1 MTKKFLVAIVIVLS
15 LTAAL
20 LGCGGGGGGDNAS
33 TPTYTGPVGTVTGK
47 VTSNGV
53 TPIGGIIVSDSAGA
67 YSTSSDSTGI
77 YTLSLPTGSQT
88 LVFMGTGYING
99 LGNVTVTTG
108 TTTTYNKTLT
118 AATGT
123 ATLSSITVSPSNPS
137 ISVGGSQLLVATGVY
152 SDASTNNVT
161 SSVIWSS
168 SSTSIATVSSSGNIV
183 GVSAGTATI
192 TAKYN
197 NTIMGSTV
205 ITVVAVPIGK
215 LDTSFG
221 NQGIVTYDA
230 TSNFKENIHSVKV
243 VQTNKT
249 LGIGIIG
256 GGSGGTYIIAQLTDT
271 GTLDTA
277 FGSGGYVTP
286 TTSGLTLTNAYS
298 MDVLPNGKIAVA
310 GTNNSKLSIIRL
322 NSDGSPDTSFG
333 VNGMASTSIAGFSVY
348 KLIYD
353 SVNQLYYVMDGS
365 TIVRL
370 TSTGAVDTAYGTNGV
385 VSLASAS
392 VYSANSGILQA
403 DGKLIIVGLG
413 SLKIAVARYT
423 MAGVLDSSFGNG
435 GVALVNTSTI
445 QNSNPSTS
453 DVAISSSG
461 KLFVSGSA
469 KISGSYS
476 SAVVVSL
483 NSDGT
488 VDTSFGIAGISAF
501 TFSSGVNNVARCIA
515 LQTDGKIIVG
525 GDSGGS
531 WYGGIARLKTDGTL
545 DSGAFGTNGIIS
557 TSPTGIYAV
566 AIRSDGKIIGGGNY
580 NLLTETQ
587 LRFIRITP

>member
-1 MTKKFLVAIVIVLS
+1 MTKKFFVAIVMVLA

-20 LGCGGGGGGDNAS
+20 FGCGGGGGDNAS
-33 TPTYTGPVGTVTGK
+33 TPVYNGPVGTVTGK
-47 VTSNGV
+47 ITSNGV
-53 TPIGGIIVSDSAGA
+53 TPIGGIIVADNAGT
-67 YSTSSDSTGI
+67 YTTTSNSNGI

-88 LVFMGTGYING
+88 LVFMGSGYING
-99 LGNVTVTTG
+99 LGSVTVTTG
-108 TTTTYNKTLT
+108 TTTTYNKTLMAT
-118 AATGT
+118 TGT
-123 ATLSSITVSPSNPS
+123 ATLSSITVTPNNPS
-137 ISVGGSQLLVATGVY
+137 IIVGGTQQLVATGVY

-168 SSTSIATVSSSGNIV
+168 SSTSIATVSSSGNVV

-197 NTIMGSTV
+197 NTVMGTTIIS
-205 ITVVAVPIGK
+205 VVAVPTGK
-215 LDTSFG
+215 MDTSFG
-221 NQGIVTYDA
+221 NQGIATYDA

-249 LGIGIIG
+249 IGIGIIG
-256 GGSGGTYIIAQLTDT
+256 VGTYIIAQLTDT

-286 TTSGLTLTNAYS
+286 TTSGLSLTNAYS
-298 MDVLPNGKIAVA
+298 MDVLPDGKIAVA
-310 GTNNSKLSIIRL
+310 GTNNSNLSIIRL

-333 VNGMASTSIAGFSVY
+333 VNGMASSSITGFSVY

-353 SVNQLYYVMDGS
+353 SVNQLYYVMGGA
-365 TIVRL
+365 TILRL
-370 TSTGAVDTAYGTNGV
+370 TATGAVDTTYGTNGT
-385 VSLASAS
+385 VSLSYLS
-392 VYSANSGILQA
+392 VSSVNSGILQS
-403 DGKLIIVGLG
+403 DGKLIIVGQG
-413 SLKIAVARYT
+413 SSYKIGVARYT
-423 MAGVLDSSFGNG
+423 VAGVLDTSFGNG
-435 GVALVNTSTI
+435 GVALVNPSTI

-461 KLFVSGSA
+461 KLFVSGAA

-483 NSDGT
+483 NFDGT
-488 VDTSFGIAGISAF
+488 LDTSFGVAGISTF
-501 TFSSGVNNVARCIA
+501 TFSSGVNNVARSIA
-515 LQTDGKIIVG
+515 LQADGKIIVG

-545 DSGAFGTNGIIS
+545 DSTAFGTNGIIS
-557 TSPTGIYAV
+557 TSPSGIYAV
-566 AIRSDGKIIGGGNY
+566 AIRSDEKIIGGGNY
-580 NLLTETQ
+580 NLLIETQ